1 MCFFAVVEMFNLKM
15 SFQEESATNDFNV
28 ILQELVEDFIFPA
41 SKIVLQCR
49 KSQGEFP
56 AEQKVAVCSSPLTV
70 IAAFDLLVALCTGCV
85 HNLEFLAAMLIEMY
99 YTSM

>member
-1 MCFFAVVEMFNLKM
+1 M
-15 SFQEESATNDFNV
+15 
-28 ILQELVEDFIFPA
+28 EDFIFPA

-56 AEQKVAVCSSPLTV
+56 AEQMVPVCSSPLTV

-85 HNLEFLAAMLIEMY
+85 QNLKFLATMLIEMY
-99 YTSM
+99 YTSECC